1 MIRNNIYFRNR
12 DIEFSISLVTEHEI
26 QNKLPIVIYRC
37 PKTAATPGLYHSYE
51 PKIDLASDVPIET
64 RETPEIPTVISNRE
78 ISTWDKNPKLNQTKL
93 IGRGIIRLNKIYL
106 HVISRSEC

>member
-12 DIEFSISLVTEHEI
+12 HIEFSISLVTEHEI

-51 PKIDLASDVPIET
+51 RKIDLASEVPIET
-64 RETPEIPTVISNRE
+64 RETPAIPIVISDSDTE
-78 ISTWDKNPKLNQTKL
+78 ISIWDRNPKLNQTKL
-93 IGRGIIRLNKIYL
+93 IGRELL
-106 HVISRSEC
+106 D